1 MMLGPILHAPCMRQ
15 LCFWFGIDAYE
26 FDFSN
31 CGRDKRVIG
40 VADNAQRIQSV

>member
-26 FDFSN
+26 FDFPIA
-31 CGRDKRVIG
+31 VEI
-40 VADNAQRIQSV
+40 NA